1 MGADPS
7 GTRHPA
13 GHLRPAL
20 VLAVTLAL
28 AACQRTSAPPA
39 PGTSQG
45 TPPDLRGRR
54 VMLLP
59 VQEVVGFRGTP
70 DAELAF
76 QLQGREPDVHWILP
90 DRIQESLDRSPG
102 IRAETR
108 GLPVGT
114 FLSSEVRRV
123 GDPLY
128 GELRRM
134 AALVDG
140 EVALI
145 PVRAAAHPQEGGG
158 VAIRLHAALIDVRT
172 GRVAWFGVEE
182 GDAGAASDPAVL
194 ASAVD
199 ALARTLLWYSEG

>member
-1 MGADPS
+1 MPTHHRPLGRVA
-7 GTRHPA
+7 
-13 GHLRPAL
+13 LPAL
-20 VLAVTLAL
+20 LAVVVG
-28 AACQRTSAPPA
+28 ACAGTAAPPE

-59 VQEVVGFRGTP
+59 VQEMVGFRGTP

-76 QLQGREPDVHWILP
+76 QLQAREPAVEWILP
-90 DRIQESLDRSPG
+90 ERIQSMLDRSPG

-108 GLPVGT
+108 GLPVSVFLGT
-114 FLSSEVRRV
+114 EVRRI

-134 AALVDG
+134 AALVDA

-145 PVRAAAHPQEGGG
+145 PVRAAVHTTPTGGE
-158 VAIRLHAALIDVRT
+158 AIRLHAALVEVRT

-182 GDAGAASDPAVL
+182 GMAGEAEDPAVL

-199 ALARTLLWYSEG
+199 ALARTLLWYSGR